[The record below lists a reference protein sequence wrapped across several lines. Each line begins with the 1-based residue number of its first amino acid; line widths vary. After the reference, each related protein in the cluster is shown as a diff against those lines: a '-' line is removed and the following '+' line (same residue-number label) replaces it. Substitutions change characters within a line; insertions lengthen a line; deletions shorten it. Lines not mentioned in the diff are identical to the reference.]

1 MTEVEK
7 VRLLIGDLTVTYVFT
22 DAQIT
27 YFLTENS
34 NNIRLASAD
43 VLDAWAAKYA
53 TNVDSETIAGYSYSQ
68 KIFDTLTKKASGLR
82 SQESDVPILAWAE
95 MDLTEGSGITAEED

>member
-1 MTEVEK
+1 MTDIEK

-34 NNIRLASAD
+34 SNIRLASAD
-43 VLDAWAAKYA
+43 ALEAWAAKYA
-53 TNVDSETIAGYSYSQ
+53 TNAMSENITNYSYTQRSAENLS
-68 KIFDTLTKKASGLR
+68 KLAVKYRDIESSIPVFD
-82 SQESDVPILAWAE
+82 WAE
-95 MDLTEGSGITAEED
+95 PDFTGGSGITEESD